1 MSSEPTIPGVSA
13 KTLYE
18 RVTAEFERLGG
29 PALPAAPSQ
38 FSTDDFARKWR
49 ERGGERSDILTQSWN
64 TAKNS
69 VLEEM
74 HLMLRFLC
82 RPHMNAVPRHLNVRF
97 LLSILEAPEPDDS
110 QIQMKSLDGTHSL
123 WLMSLSDL
131 KALVRFAIV
140 NLPEPVEIP
149 PEIDTVAAAAKE
161 TYERLAQLVAEQ
173 ARRDAFA
180 EMRIAARAAHP
191 DDFLR
196 FQSLSATLALIDE
209 VSQRPYV
216 FTGVIDAAQGRDGA
230 VEQAPV

>member
-29 PALPAAPSQ
+29 PALPERPSK
-38 FSTDDFARKWR
+38 FTTDDFARKWR
-49 ERGGERSDILTQSWN
+49 AEGGERGDVITQSWN

-82 RPHMNAVPRHLNVRF
+82 RPHLNVVPRQLTVRM
-97 LLSILEAPEPDDS
+97 LLSILEAPEPNDS
-110 QIQMKSLDGTHSL
+110 PIRMRALDGTHSL
-123 WLMSLSDL
+123 TLMVLGEL
-131 KALVRFAIV
+131 KALVRFVIV
-140 NLPEPVEIP
+140 NLPEQVDLPPDIPDPRLQQAVE
-149 PEIDTVAAAAKE
+149 AS
-161 TYERLAQLVAEQ
+161 YQRVAEQ

-191 DDFLR
+191 GSLP
-196 FQSLSATLALIDE
+196 LSATLALIHE

-216 FTGVIDAAQGRDGA
+216 FEGVIDAAQGRDGA